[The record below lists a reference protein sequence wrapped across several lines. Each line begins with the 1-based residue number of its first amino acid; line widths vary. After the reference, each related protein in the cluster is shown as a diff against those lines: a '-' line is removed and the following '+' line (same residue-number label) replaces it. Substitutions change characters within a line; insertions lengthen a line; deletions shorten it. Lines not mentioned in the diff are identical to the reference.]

1 MINIEQFDHVG
12 IRITDRERSVKY
24 YEFLGFKIE
33 VEVDFDAVIVMK
45 NASGVEINL
54 VVNGVDLN
62 QGKNILMDVPEK
74 HTGFTHVALRVESI
88 IETLK
93 TLEENNIVISQG
105 PVSFGHKIN
114 FNTAG
119 VLHDDH
125 SIKVNFN
132 FNFKTQELIILNRPF
147 SICNTNTHMIKLFN
161 VYHFISIL
169 TKFS

>member
-74 HTGFTHVALRVESI
+74 HTGFTHVW
-88 IETLK
+88 
-93 TLEENNIVISQG
+93 
-105 PVSFGHKIN
+105 
-114 FNTAG
+114 
-119 VLHDDH
+119 
-125 SIKVNFN
+125 
-132 FNFKTQELIILNRPF
+132 
-147 SICNTNTHMIKLFN
+147 
-161 VYHFISIL
+161 
-169 TKFS
+169 

>member
-24 YEFLGFKIE
+24 YESLGFKIE

-93 TLEENNIVISQG
+93 KLEENNIAISQG
-105 PVSFGHKIN
+105 PVTFGRDGHVSV
-114 FNTAG
+114 FLRDPDRNT
-119 VLHDDH
+119 L
-125 SIKVNFN
+125 
-132 FNFKTQELIILNRPF
+132 ELRGRIEDKNDIPNLVFYDPND
-147 SICNTNTHMIKLFN
+147 
-161 VYHFISIL
+161 
-169 TKFS
+169 

>member
-105 PVSFGHKIN
+105 PVSFGHDGHVSVFLRDPDRNTLELRGRIEDESKIPGLVFYDPN
-114 FNTAG
+114 
-119 VLHDDH
+119 D
-125 SIKVNFN
+125 
-132 FNFKTQELIILNRPF
+132 
-147 SICNTNTHMIKLFN
+147 
-161 VYHFISIL
+161 
-169 TKFS
+169 

>member
-105 PVSFGHKIN
+105 PVTFGRDGHVSI
-114 FNTAG
+114 FLRDPDRNT
-119 VLHDDH
+119 L
-125 SIKVNFN
+125 
-132 FNFKTQELIILNRPF
+132 ELRGRIEDESEIPGLVFYDPND
-147 SICNTNTHMIKLFN
+147 
-161 VYHFISIL
+161 
-169 TKFS
+169 